1 MNVTKPTAHAVRL
14 GRAAPTISV
23 SETDHALRFDTDVLG
38 FTKVF
43 ESGSPVGFVVLKKD
57 DADLHRT
64 LLNSRKTT
72 VENVGHLMVQEA
84 RALRA
89 HLVHASCR
97 RPPVRHMPRT

>member
-1 MNVTKPTAHAVRL
+1 MDR
-14 GRAAPTISV
+14 
-23 SETDHALRFDTDVLG
+23 ALRLYVDVLV
-38 FTKVF
+38 FTNVF
-43 ESGSPVGFVVLKKD
+43 GRGSPVGFVVPKKD

-64 LLNSRKTT
+64 LFNTRKAT